1 MQENNKT
8 FNFKKFM
15 KLVAIILIF
24 CCVAVIYFTVTKPT
38 ELKISDK
45 TVYTVKCRTFAGFVD
60 KVNEVH
66 YSDDKTLLDETIP
79 EMIIYKDK
87 AGNSYVLKLDGDVE
101 SAIQKMNELR
111 YSTEYKVDTEYLTQ
125 VVFYY

>member
-1 MQENNKT
+1 MQENNKKIS
-8 FNFKKFM
+8 FKKFM
-15 KLVAIILIF
+15 KLVAVVLIF
-24 CCVAVIYFTVTKPT
+24 CCIGVIYFTVTKPT
-38 ELKISDK
+38 ELKIQDK
-45 TVYTVKCRTFAGFVD
+45 TVYTYKCRTFAGFVD